1 MSRCQPEVTGETM
14 QGLMSALE
22 VASII
27 ITIGK
32 WKTKTQKKRRA
43 EKSGCWI
50 FEMGHLIPEFSHPYL
65 PTMKLRSVTHVPDEL
80 ELSND
85 TTRHKGSW
93 TVVMAYS
100 SFYVIL

>member
-32 WKTKTQKKRRA
+32 WKTKTQKDRCAR
-43 EKSGCWI
+43 KSGCWI
-50 FEMGHLIPEFSHPYL
+50 FEMRHLIPEFSHPYL
-65 PTMKLRSVTHVPDEL
+65 PTLELRSVRHVPD
-80 ELSND
+80 
-85 TTRHKGSW
+85 
-93 TVVMAYS
+93 
-100 SFYVIL
+100 